1 MLRELGIP
9 CQDYKVTAT
18 SYMERTFKPRDTL
31 PWQSDSEDL
40 YLLKLHPSRG
50 EAMLGGGPG
59 GSSLGQPP
67 ERQIC
72 PAENAL
78 PEEPLDTPRPFQY
91 KLRFEF
97 FIRNHANFN
106 TKNTSAIRILC

>member
-1 MLRELGIP
+1 
-9 CQDYKVTAT
+9 
-18 SYMERTFKPRDTL
+18 MERTFKPRDDTL
-31 PWQSDSEDL
+31 PWQRDSEDL
-40 YLLKLHPSRG
+40 YLLKNAPKQRRG
-50 EAMLGGGPG
+50 CVRRRAWG

>member
-1 MLRELGIP
+1 MAERE
-9 CQDYKVTAT
+9 
-18 SYMERTFKPRDTL
+18 
-31 PWQSDSEDL
+31 SENL

-50 EAMLGGGPG
+50 RGCVRRRAE
-59 GSSLGQPP
+59 GSSLGQLP

-72 PAENAL
+72 PAENVL

-91 KLRFEF
+91 KLRFES

-106 TKNTSAIRILC
+106 TKNTSAIRIFC